1 VICAFLSNEHE
12 TTLTLTK
19 ILANLIGQLL
29 SQKHAIPDA
38 LLDFYPYC
46 GSSETVPTLAVMI
59 DLVHSVMSS
68 THKVYLV
75 LDDSTPDNGLLASLL
90 DTFSKAANL
99 SVLVSSSR
107 PPFCFQ
113 CERNVDT
120 FWRCKI
126 CLNGRFELCPDCRML
141 GRGCY
146 NDDHRLIEFQK
157 DQITINIDALC
168 SLDHRKRILSRAM
181 DSTIAEVQRRNP
193 DDDHLQSPLIDE
205 AFERIMSQT
214 IKESGHEDLAMAAFD
229 VVRHAFSPLRE
240 HQFKTAVRHVLRRRR
255 PHPITYP
262 TITDVIEATGGLLI
276 VQQDSVITWFH
287 SSLSGY
293 FERSHARWFPSGHSS
308 MAWACLTVL
317 MSQAIPTDA
326 GGTGNW
332 ATGSLYG
339 YAACSWGRHL
349 RACSPDPVLED
360 LAMRYLDDDEKLKLG
375 TLTAYAL
382 QPEDIADGFDAGDGL
397 AAVHVC
403 SIFGLTNLLQDLP
416 IAGLSRQ
423 TSSTGRTPLDYA
435 CSMGHLD
442 TVQVLLDSNAVSHSE
457 SADGLYANTG
467 VGTALG
473 LASIYGHSKVVQL
486 LLERGADVNARN
498 STTKNL
504 GETPLISASRGGHA
518 GIVQMLLDHGAD
530 PHLGNPRGPIDL
542 DDTRGGTPLA
552 YACRLGHVEVVKL
565 LLRAGADPML
575 GFDPGSSDTP
585 EIGLTVLHEAIKSRR
600 LPVVKTLLR
609 LPSVKLTPITSR
621 EDEIVSLLTSLIELR
636 SLDILRLALARD
648 DLDINEK
655 DHNGRTALWWL
666 LRVGEYDPAFQLNAM
681 QLVVRHPKC
690 DINVVDLG
698 GRTYVMRFL
707 NVRMHD
713 TKLLSL
719 LLENGA
725 DVNYMDEDGETAIF
739 HAVTIRYSVQIT
751 SSLIRHGA
759 DLARKNQWG
768 QGLSHRLVA
777 DMEDWEDLQYL
788 DLLLEHMPALIDAQD
803 DRGRTPL
810 HLALVFGKIDIAE
823 ELLARGA
830 DVNSLD
836 KFGRAPFDIACQYGR
851 TAILPRL
858 APVGLYAF
866 LEAEQ
871 PRIVSPTRQSVPIR
885 FHRLDRSS
893 PLPPRGLRRAK
904 SEHDFHANAKQ
915 EDAAVSDP
923 WEINQ
928 YPLAPMNEG
937 YDRLAS
943 KALNSIFQPPKI
955 VREANSQR
963 DRHGTYTNSLAAGE
977 AMLEMHLS
985 KLPGWSL
992 GYLGKCGPVDSGSST
1007 DTCRTV

>member
-1 VICAFLSNEHE
+1 
-12 TTLTLTK
+12 
-19 ILANLIGQLL
+19 
-29 SQKHAIPDA
+29 
-38 LLDFYPYC
+38 
-46 GSSETVPTLAVMI
+46 
-59 DLVHSVMSS
+59 
-68 THKVYLV
+68 
-75 LDDSTPDNGLLASLL
+75 
-90 DTFSKAANL
+90 
-99 SVLVSSSR
+99 
-107 PPFCFQ
+107 
-113 CERNVDT
+113 
-120 FWRCKI
+120 
-126 CLNGRFELCPDCRML
+126 
-141 GRGCY
+141 
-146 NDDHRLIEFQK
+146 
-157 DQITINIDALC
+157 
-168 SLDHRKRILSRAM
+168 
-181 DSTIAEVQRRNP
+181 
-193 DDDHLQSPLIDE
+193 
-205 AFERIMSQT
+205 
-214 IKESGHEDLAMAAFD
+214 
-229 VVRHAFSPLRE
+229 
-240 HQFKTAVRHVLRRRR
+240 
-255 PHPITYP
+255 
-262 TITDVIEATGGLLI
+262 
-276 VQQDSVITWFH
+276 
-287 SSLSGY
+287 
-293 FERSHARWFPSGHSS
+293 
-308 MAWACLTVL
+308 
-317 MSQAIPTDA
+317 
-326 GGTGNW
+326 
-332 ATGSLYG
+332 
-339 YAACSWGRHL
+339 
-349 RACSPDPVLED
+349 
-360 LAMRYLDDDEKLKLG
+360 
-375 TLTAYAL
+375 
-382 QPEDIADGFDAGDGL
+382 
-397 AAVHVC
+397 
-403 SIFGLTNLLQDLP
+403 
-416 IAGLSRQ
+416 
-423 TSSTGRTPLDYA
+423 
-435 CSMGHLD
+435 
-442 TVQVLLDSNAVSHSE
+442 
-457 SADGLYANTG
+457 
-467 VGTALG
+467 
-473 LASIYGHSKVVQL
+473 
-486 LLERGADVNARN
+486 
-498 STTKNL
+498 
-504 GETPLISASRGGHA
+504 
-518 GIVQMLLDHGAD
+518 
-530 PHLGNPRGPIDL
+530 
-542 DDTRGGTPLA
+542 
-552 YACRLGHVEVVKL
+552 
-565 LLRAGADPML
+565 
-575 GFDPGSSDTP
+575 
-585 EIGLTVLHEAIKSRR
+585 
-600 LPVVKTLLR
+600 
-609 LPSVKLTPITSR
+609 
-621 EDEIVSLLTSLIELR
+621 
-636 SLDILRLALARD
+636 LRLALARD

>member
-1 VICAFLSNEHE
+1 
-12 TTLTLTK
+12 
-19 ILANLIGQLL
+19 
-29 SQKHAIPDA
+29 
-38 LLDFYPYC
+38 
-46 GSSETVPTLAVMI
+46 MI

-75 LDDSTPDNGLLASLL
+75 LDDSTSDNGLLASLL

-99 SVLVSSSR
+99 SVLISSSR

-157 DQITINIDALC
+157 DQITIHIDALC

-181 DSTIAEVQRRNP
+181 DSTIAEVQKRNP
-193 DDDHLQSPLIDE
+193 NDDHRQSPLIDE

-214 IKESGHEDLAMAAFD
+214 IKDSGHEDLAMAAFD

-293 FERSHARWFPSGHSS
+293 FERSHTRWFPLGHSS

-349 RACSPDPVLED
+349 RACAPNPVLED

-397 AAVHVC
+397 AAIHVC

-416 IAGLSRQ
+416 LAELNGQ

-442 TVQVLLDSNAVSHSE
+442 TVQVLLDSNTVSHSE

-467 VGTALG
+467 VGTALR
-473 LASIYGHSKVVQL
+473 LASIHGHSNVVQL
-486 LLERGADVNARN
+486 LLERGADVNAKDC
-498 STTKNL
+498 TTKNL
-504 GETPLISASRGGHA
+504 GETPLISASRGGYA

-530 PHLGNPRGPIDL
+530 PDLGSAGELIDL
-542 DDTRGGTPLA
+542 GDARGGTPLA
-552 YACRLGHVEVVKL
+552 YACRLGHVEIVKL

-575 GFDPGSSDTP
+575 GFGPESSDAHK
-585 EIGLTVLHEAIKSRR
+585 IRLTVLHKAIKSRY
-600 LPVVKTLLR
+600 LPVVETLLR
-609 LPSVKLTPITSR
+609 SPSVKLTPMTSR
-621 EDEIVSLLTSLIELR
+621 EDEIFSLLTSLIQLR
-636 SLDILRLALARD
+636 SLDILRLVLARD

-666 LRVGEYDPAFQLNAM
+666 LRAPRDEDDPAFQLDAM

-707 NVRMHD
+707 DVRMHD

-739 HAVTIRYSVQIT
+739 HAVTIRYSVEIT
-751 SSLIRHGA
+751 SLLIRHGA
-759 DLARKNQWG
+759 DLARKNRWG
-768 QGLSHRLVA
+768 QGLSHRFVA
-777 DMEDWEDLQYL
+777 DVEDLEDLRYL

-810 HLALVFGKIDIAE
+810 HLALVFGKTEMAR
-823 ELLARGA
+823 ELLARA
-830 DVNSLD
+830 ANVSVLD
-836 KFGRAPFDIACQYGR
+836 KFGRAPFDVACQYGR

-858 APVGLYAF
+858 APVGIYKLDPSM
-866 LEAEQ
+866 EAEQ
-871 PRIVSPTRQSVPIR
+871 PSVVSQARQSVPL
-885 FHRLDRSS
+885 RLQRLGRPPTLPLRSI
-893 PLPPRGLRRAK
+893 RRAQ
-904 SEHDFHANAKQ
+904 SELGLYANARQ
-915 EDAAVSDP
+915 ASTEVPEP
-923 WEINQ
+923 WNSNQ
-928 YPLAPMNEG
+928 N
-937 YDRLAS
+937 RLRPKDEAYNTLTS
-943 KALNSIFQPPKI
+943 NAFTSIFQLPQS
-955 VREANSQR
+955 VREVNSRR
-963 DRHGTYTNSLAAGE
+963 DRHGTQTNILAAGE
-977 AMLEMHLS
+977 AMLEMQLER
-985 KLPGWSL
+985 LPGWSL
-992 GYLGKCGPVDSGSST
+992 GYLGKCQPVDISSST
-1007 DTCRTV
+1007 DIYRTI